1 MSREEEF
8 AEFARAR
15 MRPLY
20 RSAWLLCGDSHRA
33 EDLTQ
38 ETLAKVYAHWGARLQ
53 NPAAY
58 AQTTLVRTWISHQR
72 RRTHHEQP
80 LAELPEAPVA
90 ADDAELR
97 LVLRAALLGLEPLDR
112 AVVVLR
118 YLDDLPVG
126 DVARALGLSPTAVRS
141 RAKRALDKV
150 RVTLGRHLPDRVPS
164 DAASKESP

>member
-15 MRPLY
+15 MGPLY
-20 RSAWLLCGDSHRA
+20 RSAWLLCGNAHRA

-38 ETLAKVYAHWGARLQ
+38 ETLAKVYAHWGVRLQ

-72 RRTHHEQP
+72 RPTHHEQP
-80 LAELPEAPVA
+80 VAVLPEAAVTSE
-90 ADDAELR
+90 DAELR
-97 LVLRAALLGLEPLDR
+97 LVLRAALRRLEPLDR

-118 YLDDLPVG
+118 YLDDLSV
-126 DVARALGLSPTAVRS
+126 DEVARMLELSPTAVRS
-141 RAKRALDKV
+141 RAKRALDKL
-150 RVTLGRHLPDRVPS
+150 RVSLGRHLSDPAPADAVP
-164 DAASKESP
+164 KESP